1 MAKKQEPKV
10 VEFKTTQLSS
20 GETVLV
26 TVYESVPDTT
36 KRTIKCRGKQTSD
49 FNLVGGWQ
57 RDPYKKS
64 KEPTC

>member
-1 MAKKQEPKV
+1 MAKREQPKV
-10 VEFKTTQLSS
+10 IEFKTTTLES

-26 TVYESVPDTT
+26 AVYESVPE
-36 KRTIKCRGKQTSD
+36 KGKHCIKCRGRQTKD